1 MKQYQVAADDESRAT
16 TLQDAQER
24 WKSERADLQVRH
36 DMLHRVNLL
45 YPNLTLVLAALL
57 QRELGAESK
66 RADAMAEA
74 TRKLQDQLRSAAL
87 NAETAASRR
96 VQAVQDK
103 LDAAEARH
111 RALLEEAKGES
122 ERFSQREAEHREE
135 LQRLTVR
142 IDAMAC

>member
-1 MKQYQVAADDESRAT
+1 
-16 TLQDAQER
+16 
-24 WKSERADLQVRH
+24 
-36 DMLHRVNLL
+36 
-45 YPNLTLVLAALL
+45 
-57 QRELGAESK
+57 
-66 RADAMAEA
+66 MAEA

-142 IDAMAC
+142 TDALTC